1 MQPHPCRLTGW
12 GRTSP
17 TVANLLELPTHEVP
31 AALTEVGPR
40 GALARGLGR
49 CYGDAAQNG
58 GGLVVHPLASAHQA
72 VIDAER
78 GTVVKACIV
87 LVPGRTGD
95 IALMKEL
102 QDFVK
107 QRIAPYK
114 YPRMIEF
121 LDVLPK
127 TATGKLQRKA
137 LRQP

>member
-1 MQPHPCRLTGW
+1 VEWALLAHPAVREC
-12 GRTSP
+12 
-17 TVANLLELPTHEVP
+17 
-31 AALTEVGPR
+31 
-40 GALARGLGR
+40 
-49 CYGDAAQNG
+49 
-58 GGLVVHPLASAHQA
+58 A
-72 VIDAER
+72 VIGAADAER
-78 GTVVKACIV
+78 GTVVKACFV
-87 LVPGRTGD
+87 LVPGRAGD

>member
-1 MQPHPCRLTGW
+1 
-12 GRTSP
+12 
-17 TVANLLELPTHEVP
+17 
-31 AALTEVGPR
+31 
-40 GALARGLGR
+40 
-49 CYGDAAQNG
+49 
-58 GGLVVHPLASAHQA
+58 
-72 VIDAER
+72 
-78 GTVVKACIV
+78 
-87 LVPGRTGD
+87 
-95 IALMKEL
+95 MKEL